1 MYDIYK
7 NEPINLWVIKFVN
20 FKQTFVNF
28 KQTFVNFKQLLTK
41 VYYSTVQSH
50 VFMSY
55 LFLMS
60 FKNIIKVIHWRL
72 KWETK

>member
-7 NEPINLWVIKFVN
+7 NEPINLWVIK
-20 FKQTFVNF
+20 FVNF

-50 VFMSY
+50 VFMSN

>member
-7 NEPINLWVIKFVN
+7 NEPINLWVIK
-20 FKQTFVNF
+20 FVNF